1 LVSSKQATVGF
12 SPFPGWHPAALITPQ
27 EFLML
32 INAKQEACQKQGSWW
47 VLIVKVVK
55 KSGPPVFVLPVL
67 RDSPHEQ

>member
-1 LVSSKQATVGF
+1 
-12 SPFPGWHPAALITPQ
+12 
-27 EFLML
+27 ML
-32 INAKQEACQKQGSWW
+32 FYEKQEACQKQGSWW